1 MRWALLLIATALTA
15 ETTLVDGKRIF
26 YAVSGAG
33 SIPLVF
39 IHGWGAD
46 HTVFAQQTQAFART
60 HRVITFDLPGHGQSD
75 PLPKPS
81 IETFSRVLD
90 AVLKA
95 THSSRPIL
103 CGHSLGAVVA
113 RQWARLHPNQA
124 RALLLLDPAIYQLP
138 PGAANRERWAEGIRR
153 LAQSFGP
160 TQEKTARDRAIS
172 VFLSNLYVDSTPRDL
187 RMSVLRLALT
197 PSPQTAES
205 TLAALSDLSLWTEDS
220 LPLPVL
226 VLRAGLRQP
235 PGEDL
240 FLKSLFPQLSYR
252 FLSGV
257 SHYLMWEDAPRIN
270 SELRKFLEEKKLP

>member
-1 MRWALLLIATALTA
+1 MYNKYPY
-15 ETTLVDGKRIF
+15 TTQMQGANFAADQRGK
-26 YAVSGAG
+26 
-33 SIPLVF
+33 
-39 IHGWGAD
+39 
-46 HTVFAQQTQAFART
+46 
-60 HRVITFDLPGHGQSD
+60 
-75 PLPKPS
+75 
-81 IETFSRVLD
+81 
-90 AVLKA
+90 
-95 THSSRPIL
+95 
-103 CGHSLGAVVA
+103 
-113 RQWARLHPNQA
+113 
-124 RALLLLDPAIYQLP
+124 
-138 PGAANRERWAEGIRR
+138 
-153 LAQSFGP
+153 
-160 TQEKTARDRAIS
+160 EKCARDIG
-172 VFLSNLYVDSTPRDL
+172 YYL

-252 FLSGV
+252 FLPGV

>member
-1 MRWALLLIATALTA
+1 MRFVLLLLAAVLSA
-15 ETTLVDGKRIF
+15 ETTLLEGKRIH
-26 YAVSGAG
+26 YTLSGTG

-39 IHGWGAD
+39 LHGWGGD
-46 HTVFAQQTQAFART
+46 LTVFAQQTQAFART
-60 HRVITFDLPGHGQSD
+60 HRVITLDLPGHGQSD

-138 PGAANRERWAEGIRR
+138 PGAADRERWAEGIRR

-160 TQEKTARDRAIS
+160 AHEKTVRERAIS

-205 TLAALSDLSLWTEDS
+205 TLAALADLSLWIEDS

-235 PGEDL
+235 PGEDR
-240 FLKSLFPQLSYR
+240 FLKSLFPQLSYH
-252 FLSGV
+252 FLPGV
-257 SHYLMWEDAPRIN
+257 SHYLMWEDPARIN
-270 SELRKFLEEKKLP
+270 TELRRFLEERKLP